1 MSGVIIGF
9 VLTLI
14 IPIIIKVLE
23 CVDKESSH
31 K

>member
-14 IPIIIKVLE
+14 IPIICKIVE
-23 CVDKESSH
+23 CVEKESAH